1 MLGITCLS
9 MANRGVW
16 TRTGSESISEIMD
29 LVYDIKIFHL
39 HCFGRFHLN
48 FDQASRTHEDFS
60 LSSFPSKAF
69 CLCTLNLQLSYPYI
83 YSSASVL

>member
-29 LVYDIKIFHL
+29 LVNDIKIFHL
-39 HCFGRFHLN
+39 HYLDGF
-48 FDQASRTHEDFS
+48 
-60 LSSFPSKAF
+60 
-69 CLCTLNLQLSYPYI
+69 I
-83 YSSASVL
+83 